1 VRTSVPAEETSV
13 GRPLAEDGG
22 WLKSMA
28 RAYVTIARLQIIESF
43 QYRVANYFWM
53 IGMVAEPV
61 IYLVVWSSVAR
72 SQGGSVGGFTPGEFA
87 AYYIVWTLV
96 RNINIVFTAYGW
108 EWRIR
113 EGQLSGQLLKPIH
126 PIHYDLAG
134 FAGWKLVVILLWIPL
149 AAILAIAFKPELHVT
164 ALKVVVFFFA
174 IWGAYLIRSMVIT
187 ILGMLC
193 FWTTRVSA
201 AFELFF
207 VTELLLSG
215 RLVPLSLMPA
225 WIENI
230 ARFLPFQWTF
240 QFPILALAGNLSSHD
255 LLFGLAMQALW
266 ITVSAVLFRFAW
278 RAAIR
283 RYTAV
288 GG

>member
-1 VRTSVPAEETSV
+1 VKASVPSGEASAAPPLPEESWI
-13 GRPLAEDGG
+13 R
-22 WLKSMA
+22 SMA
-28 RAYVTIARLQIIESF
+28 RIYITIARLQIIESF

-53 IGMVAEPV
+53 IGMITEPV
-61 IYLVVWSSVAR
+61 IYLVVWSTVAR
-72 SQGGSVGGFTPGEFA
+72 SQGGAIGGFTPGELA

-113 EGQLSGQLLKPIH
+113 EGQLSGQLLKPLH

-134 FAGWKLVVILLWIPL
+134 FAGWKFVVILLWLPIATL
-149 AAILAIAFKPELHVT
+149 LTIAFKPTLNI
-164 ALKVVVFFFA
+164 AFLKVAVFFFA
-174 IWGAYLIRSMVIT
+174 IWGAYLIRSMVVT
-187 ILGMLC
+187 ILGMVT

-201 AFELFF
+201 LFELFF

-225 WIENI
+225 WVEGV
-230 ARFLPFQWTF
+230 ARYLPFQWTF
-240 QFPILALAGNLSSHD
+240 QFPILALAGD
-255 LLFGLAMQALW
+255 LAQRELFIGLAMQALW
-266 ITVSAVLFRFAW
+266 VAVTAVLFSFVW

>member
-1 VRTSVPAEETSV
+1 VSQDVSTREAPVP
-13 GRPLAEDGG
+13 PLLEDGRIRS
-22 WLKSMA
+22 WI
-28 RAYVTIARLQIIESF
+28 RVYVNIARLEIIEGF

-53 IGMVAEPV
+53 IGMITEPV
-61 IYLVVWSSVAR
+61 IYLVVWSTVAR
-72 SQGGSVGGFTPGEFA
+72 AQGGSVGGFTPGELA

-113 EGQLSGQLLKPIH
+113 EGQLSGQLLKPLH

-134 FAGWKLVVILLWIPL
+134 FAGWKLVVILLWLPIAVVL
-149 AAILAIAFKPELHVT
+149 TFAFKPTLHIT
-164 ALKVVVFFFA
+164 FPKVAVFFFA
-174 IWGAYLIRSMVIT
+174 IWGAYLIRSFVIT
-187 ILGMLC
+187 ILGMVT

-201 AFELFF
+201 LFELFF
-207 VTELLLSG
+207 MVELLLSG
-215 RLVPLSLMPA
+215 RLVPLSLMPGWVEDVA
-225 WIENI
+225 
-230 ARFLPFQWTF
+230 AFLPFKWTF
-240 QFPILALAGNLSSHD
+240 EFPILALAGNLATRE
-255 LLFGLAMQALW
+255 LFFGLGMQALW
-266 ITVSAVLFRFAW
+266 VTATAVLFSFAW

>member
-1 VRTSVPAEETSV
+1 MSTAVPAEEASAA
-13 GRPLAEDGG
+13 PAPQEEG
-22 WLKSMA
+22 WLPSMA
-28 RAYVTIARLQIIESF
+28 RIYMTIARLQIIESF

-53 IGMVAEPV
+53 IGMVTEPV
-61 IYLVVWSSVAR
+61 IYLVVWSTVAR
-72 SQGGSVGGFTPGEFA
+72 SQGGAIGGFTPGEFA

-113 EGQLSGQLLKPIH
+113 EGQLSGQLLKPLH

-134 FAGWKLVVILLWIPL
+134 FAGWKLVVMVLWVPI
-149 AAILAIAFKPELHVT
+149 AAILTLAFKPTLHIT
-164 ALKVVVFFFA
+164 LLKVAVFFFA
-174 IWGAYLIRSMVIT
+174 IWGAYLIRSMVVT
-187 ILGMLC
+187 ILGMVT

-201 AFELFF
+201 LFELFF
-207 VTELLLSG
+207 VAELLLSG
-215 RLVPLSLMPA
+215 RLVPLSLMPGWVEA
-225 WIENI
+225 V
-230 ARFLPFQWTF
+230 AAYLPFKWTF
-240 QFPILALAGNLSSHD
+240 QFPILALAGDLSSRD
-255 LLFGLAMQALW
+255 LFVGLGMQALW
-266 ITVSAVLFRFAW
+266 VVVSSILFKFAW

>member
-1 VRTSVPAEETSV
+1 MRTSAAAESTAAPPLPEG
-13 GRPLAEDGG
+13 GRIRSL
-22 WLKSMA
+22 L
-28 RAYVTIARLQIIESF
+28 RIYLNIARLEMIQGF
-43 QYRVANYFWM
+43 QYRVSNYLWM
-53 IGMVAEPV
+53 IGMITEPV

-72 SQGGSVGGFTPGEFA
+72 SQGGSIGGYTPGEFA
-87 AYYIVWTLV
+87 AYYVVWTLV

-113 EGQLSGQLLKPIH
+113 EGQLSGQLLKPLH

-134 FAGWKLVVILLWIPL
+134 FAGWKLVVILLWLPI
-149 AAILAIAFKPELHVT
+149 AAVLTVAFKPTLHVT
-164 ALKVVVFFFA
+164 LLKAVVFFFA
-174 IWGAYLIRSMVIT
+174 IWGAYLIRSMVVT
-187 ILGMLC
+187 IVGMAC

-201 AFELFF
+201 LFELFF
-207 VTELLLSG
+207 VSELLLSG

-225 WIENI
+225 WVEGV

-240 QFPILALAGNLSSHD
+240 QFPILALAGNLSTGE
-255 LLFGLAMQALW
+255 LITGLGMQALW
-266 ITVSAVLFRFAW
+266 IGVSAMLFRFAW